1 MDKIENHINDMEHKE
16 EINNPSE
23 QQGERRI
30 QKNEDSIS
38 SLWDDFNRSNIRII
52 RMLRE
57 LHENLNSIKKDY
69 SEMKDI
75 LIEIKDKLQGSK

>member
-38 SLWDDFNRSNIRII
+38 SLWDDFKRSNIHII
-52 RMLRE
+52 GVPEEKRKSKILE
-57 LHENLNSIKKDY
+57 IYFKK
-69 SEMKDI
+69 
-75 LIEIKDKLQGSK
+75 